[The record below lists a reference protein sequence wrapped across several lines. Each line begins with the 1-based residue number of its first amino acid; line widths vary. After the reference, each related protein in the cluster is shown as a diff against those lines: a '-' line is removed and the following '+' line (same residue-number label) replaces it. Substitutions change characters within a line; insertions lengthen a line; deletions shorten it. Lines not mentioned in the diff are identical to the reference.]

1 MMSNNYTVSLEALP
15 KFCAQLIEAY
25 PNVKIWLFE
34 GHLGAG
40 KTTTIKALC
49 HSLGVREATSSPS
62 YSLVNLYKST
72 NDLQIYHADLY
83 RLETIEEAWDMG
95 LHEIW
100 ASPNADNYL
109 FIEWFQLVYDYLPLP
124 ILKLTFSSTAV
135 ESHERV
141 ISVEYLTSK

>member
-1 MMSNNYTVSLEALP
+1 MMSNHFTVSLESLP
-15 KFCAQLIEAY
+15 NFCTQLIETY

-49 HSLGVREATSSPS
+49 QSLGVREATSSPS
-62 YSLVNLYKST
+62 YSLVNLYKAA
-72 NDLQIYHADLY
+72 NNVQIYHADLY

-109 FIEWFQLVYDYLPLP
+109 FMEWFQLVYDYLPLP
-124 ILKLTFSSTAV
+124 ILKLTFSSTADQND
-135 ESHERV
+135 ERV
-141 ISVEYLTSK
+141 ISVEYLTAK